1 MDLSPIGWIT
11 LIGVVLII
19 ASVPLGQA
27 RSGTP
32 THNLAN
38 AMTLIGA
45 LGLLIGLGAW
55 MFGG

>member
-11 LIGVVLII
+11 LIGAILLF

-45 LGLLIGLGAW
+45 LGLLIGLGSYLL
-55 MFGG
+55 G